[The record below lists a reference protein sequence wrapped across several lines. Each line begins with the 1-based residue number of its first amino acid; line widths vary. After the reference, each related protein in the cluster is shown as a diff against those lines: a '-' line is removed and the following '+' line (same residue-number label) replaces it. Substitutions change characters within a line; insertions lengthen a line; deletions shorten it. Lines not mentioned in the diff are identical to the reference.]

1 MSLPFQNALC
11 VSRLLSL
18 LLPWVLRKPWIFLLL
33 KSSLYLKQTELR
45 IMDSFSLV
53 SVTIFSII
61 ILRFI
66 SVGACSSSL
75 FLFLRSTQLYDC
87 ITFIHSAVDGCEGCF
102 ASKIK
107 LAITNKVATNSCLQ
121 VFVQTHAFI
130 YTLDEMYSRLY
141 VLLVFKKLLNCFS
154 KWLCYYTFPLA

>member
-1 MSLPFQNALC
+1 MSLTSERRFC
-11 VSRLLSL
+11 FSRPLSL
-18 LLPWVLRKPWIFLLL
+18 LLPLVPRKLRIFLLL

-45 IMDSFSLV
+45 IMDTFSLV

-66 SVGACSSSL
+66 RACSNSL
-75 FLFLRSTQLYDC
+75 FLFLRSTPLCDC

-107 LAITNKVATNSCLQ
+107 FAITKKVAMNSCLQ
-121 VFVQTHAFI
+121 CFVQTHAVI
-130 YTLDEMYSRLY
+130 HTSDGTYSR
-141 VLLVFKKLLNCFS
+141 VCALLVFKKLLNCFS
-154 KWLCYYTFPLA
+154 KWLHYCTFPLA